1 MRRGRRGRRG
11 RRRGR
16 EAQAENHERWLV
28 SYADFITLLFAF
40 FVMMYANSKTDQLKA
55 QQIAASFRQ
64 AMSEGRLSQALAR
77 LVNPEAA
84 KKQEAAKHAE
94 AEVKKAEPGAAVELL
109 PSLVELREKLKK
121 EIEAGRLD
129 VRMERRGLV
138 ISLREATF
146 FPPGN
151 DTVEASTY
159 PTLETIAKEL
169 KRSPNPIRM
178 EGHTDSVPIH
188 TERFR
193 SNWHL
198 SAARGIAMMELF
210 TSRFGFPPERIAI
223 AGFAETAPVAGND
236 TAEGR
241 ARNRR
246 VDIVVLNEEGMI
258 SEPARSGGGSHQAAA
273 SD

>member
-1 MRRGRRGRRG
+1 M

-16 EAQAENHERWLV
+16 SAHPENHERWLV

-40 FVMMYANSKTDQLKA
+40 FVMMYANSKTDQIKA

-64 AMSEGRLSQALAR
+64 AMSEGRLSQALSR
-77 LVNPEAA
+77 LVNPGAETMKKLEAPP
-84 KKQEAAKHAE
+84 
-94 AEVKKAEPGAAVELL
+94 EVKVAAAQSAAVELL

-121 EIEAGRLD
+121 EISAGRLD
-129 VRMERRGLV
+129 IRMERRGLV

-151 DTVEASTY
+151 DTLEAATY
-159 PTLETIAKEL
+159 STLETIAKEL
-169 KRSPNPIRM
+169 MRSPNPIRM
-178 EGHTDSVPIH
+178 EGHTDAVPIH

-210 TSRFGFPPERIAI
+210 TSRFGFPAERIAI
-223 AGFAETAPVAGND
+223 AGFAETAPVANNE

-258 SEPARSGGGSHQAAA
+258 SEPVRAGASATGAGSHRAEA
-273 SD
+273 SH

>member
-1 MRRGRRGRRG
+1 MRRRAKGGDT
-11 RRRGR
+11 
-16 EAQAENHERWLV
+16 ENHERWLV

-77 LVNPEAA
+77 LVHPEAPE
-84 KKQEAAKHAE
+84 KQEALPAVEVAPDKE
-94 AEVKKAEPGAAVELL
+94 APGAAVELL

-121 EIEAGRLD
+121 EISAGRLD

-169 KRSPNPIRM
+169 KRTPNSIRM
-178 EGHTDSVPIH
+178 EGHTDSIPIH

-210 TSRFGFPPERIAI
+210 TARFGFPPQRIAI
-223 AGFAETAPVAGND
+223 AGFAETAPVAAND

-246 VDIVVLNEEGMI
+246 VDIVVLNEEAMI
-258 SEPARSGGGSHQAAA
+258 SEPRRTAAGS
-273 SD
+273 D

>member
-1 MRRGRRGRRG
+1 M

-16 EAQAENHERWLV
+16 SAHPENHERWLV

-64 AMSEGRLSQALAR
+64 AMSEGRLSQALSR
-77 LVNPEAA
+77 LVNPGAESSQKA
-84 KKQEAAKHAE
+84 KSPRVQQEPIQEEK
-94 AEVKKAEPGAAVELL
+94 PGQVVELL
-109 PSLVELREKLKK
+109 PSLVQLRESLKK
-121 EIEAGRLD
+121 EIAAGRLD

-151 DTVEASTY
+151 DTVEVSTY
-159 PTLETIAKEL
+159 TTLEIIAQEL

-178 EGHTDSVPIH
+178 EGHTDAVPIH

-210 TSRFGFPPERIAI
+210 TNRFGFPAERIAI
-223 AGFAETAPVAGND
+223 AGFAETAPVAAND
-236 TAEGR
+236 SSEGR

-258 SEPARSGGGSHQAAA
+258 SEPVRSGAVKSGDGGHRPEASH
-273 SD
+273 

>member
-1 MRRGRRGRRG
+1 MRRR
-11 RRRGR
+11 
-16 EAQAENHERWLV
+16 AKPPAAENHERWLV

-40 FVMMYANSKTDQLKA
+40 FVMMYANSKTDQVRA
-55 QQIAASFRQ
+55 QQISASFRS
-64 AMSEGRLSQALAR
+64 AMSEGRLSQVLAR
-77 LVNPEAA
+77 FVNPSVEAA
-84 KKQEAAKHAE
+84 ARPGDTPLKIEFAPAKSG
-94 AEVKKAEPGAAVELL
+94 EVSVELL
-109 PSLVELREKLKK
+109 PSLIQLRESLKK
-121 EIEAGRLD
+121 EISAGRLD

-151 DTVEASTY
+151 DTVEVASY
-159 PTLETIAKEL
+159 STLEIIANEL
-169 KRSPNPIRM
+169 RRSPNPIRM

-210 TSRFGFPPERIAI
+210 ATRFGLPTERLAI
-223 AGFAETAPVAGND
+223 AGFAETAPVAIND
-236 TAEGR
+236 SPEGR

-246 VDIVVLNEEGMI
+246 VDIVVLNEEAMI
-258 SEPARSGGGSHQAAA
+258 SEPQRAAPGTHQIAITP
-273 SD
+273 

>member
-1 MRRGRRGRRG
+1 MRRR
-11 RRRGR
+11 
-16 EAQAENHERWLV
+16 AKAPPPENHERWLV

-40 FVMMYANSKTDQLKA
+40 FVMMYANSKTDQVRA
-55 QQIAASFRQ
+55 QQISAAFRN
-64 AMSEGRLSQALAR
+64 AMSEGRLSHALAR
-77 LVNPEAA
+77 LVNPSVEAA
-84 KKQEAAKHAE
+84 NRT
-94 AEVKKAEPGAAVELL
+94 EPPPATIDLTPLPTKPGDMAVELL
-109 PSLVELREKLKK
+109 PSLKQLRESLKK
-121 EIEAGRLD
+121 EIASGRLD

-151 DTVEASTY
+151 DTLEVSTY
-159 PTLETIAKEL
+159 STLEVIANEL

-210 TSRFGFPPERIAI
+210 TSRFGLPSERVAI
-223 AGFAETAPVAGND
+223 AGFAETAPVADND
-236 TAEGR
+236 STEGR

-246 VDIVVLNEEGMI
+246 VDIIVLNEEAMI
-258 SEPARSGGGSHQAAA
+258 SEPQRAAPGA
-273 SD
+273 HKTATRP

>member
-1 MRRGRRGRRG
+1 M
-11 RRRGR
+11 RRRGKS
-16 EAQAENHERWLV
+16 AHPENHERWLV

-40 FVMMYANSKTDQLKA
+40 FVMMYANSKTDQIRA

-77 LVNPEAA
+77 LVNPG
-84 KKQEAAKHAE
+84 AE
-94 AEVKKAEPGAAVELL
+94 PAQKAEMPRARREPNEETPRGQAVELL
-109 PSLVELREKLKK
+109 PSLVQLRESLKR
-121 EIEAGRLD
+121 EIAAGRLD

-151 DTVEASTY
+151 DTVEVSTY
-159 PTLETIAKEL
+159 ATLEIIAKEL

-178 EGHTDSVPIH
+178 EGHTDAVPIH

-210 TSRFGFPPERIAI
+210 TSRFGFPAERIAI
-223 AGFAETAPVAGND
+223 AGFAETAPVANNE

-258 SEPARSGGGSHQAAA
+258 SEPVRSAAGKAGDGSHLSEA
-273 SD
+273 SH

>member
-1 MRRGRRGRRG
+1 MRRRAR
-11 RRRGR
+11 
-16 EAQAENHERWLV
+16 APQAENHERWLV

-40 FVMMYANSKTDQLKA
+40 FVMMYANSKTDQVRA
-55 QQIAASFRQ
+55 QQISAAFRS

-77 LVNPEAA
+77 LVSAPVVAA
-84 KKQEAAKHAE
+84 KTGQPPAPARST
-94 AEVKKAEPGAAVELL
+94 EVAVELL
-109 PSLVELREKLKK
+109 PSLRQLRESLKT
-121 EIEAGRLD
+121 EIASGRLD
-129 VRMERRGLV
+129 VSMQRRGLV

-151 DTVEASTY
+151 DTVEVATY
-159 PTLETIAKEL
+159 STLEVIANEL

-210 TSRFGFPPERIAI
+210 TSRFGLPAERLAI
-223 AGFAETAPVAGND
+223 AGFAETAPVAEND
-236 TAEGR
+236 SAEGR

-246 VDIVVLNEEGMI
+246 VDIVVLNEEAMI
-258 SEPARSGGGSHQAAA
+258 SEPQRAAPTPPGAAA
-273 SD
+273 SR

>member
-1 MRRGRRGRRG
+1 MRRRAR
-11 RRRGR
+11 
-16 EAQAENHERWLV
+16 QHAENHERWLV

-40 FVMMYANSKTDQLKA
+40 FVMMYANSKTDQVRA
-55 QQIAASFRQ
+55 QQISEAFRN
-64 AMSEGRLSQALAR
+64 ALSEGRISQALAR
-77 LVNPEAA
+77 LVNPAA
-84 KKQEAAKHAE
+84 HAASG
-94 AEVKKAEPGAAVELL
+94 KAVAAVVKVGPPKPQQRTGEATIELL
-109 PSLVELREKLKK
+109 PSLRQLRESLKK
-121 EIEAGRLD
+121 EIAAGRLD

-151 DTVEASTY
+151 DTIEISTY
-159 PTLETIAKEL
+159 STLETIAKEL

-210 TSRFGFPPERIAI
+210 TTRFGFPPERLAI
-223 AGFAETAPVAGND
+223 AGFADTAPVADNSS
-236 TAEGR
+236 TEGR

-258 SEPARSGGGSHQAAA
+258 SEPQRSAPNSHNPAA
-273 SD
+273 SS

>member
-1 MRRGRRGRRG
+1 M
-11 RRRGR
+11 RRRGKSP
-16 EAQAENHERWLV
+16 QPENHERWLV

-40 FVMMYANSKTDQLKA
+40 FVMMYANSKTDQIRA
-55 QQIAASFRQ
+55 QRISEAFRS

-77 LVNPEAA
+77 WVNPSVEAA
-84 KKQEAAKHAE
+84 PRPVENAQNRMEAPKN
-94 AEVKKAEPGAAVELL
+94 GDAAIELL
-109 PSLVELREKLKK
+109 PSLKQLRESLKK
-121 EIEAGRLD
+121 EIASGRLD

-146 FPPGN
+146 FPAGN
-151 DTVEASTY
+151 DTIEVSSYA
-159 PTLETIAKEL
+159 TLEVIANEL

-198 SAARGIAMMELF
+198 SAARGITMMELF
-210 TSRFGFPPERIAI
+210 TTRFGFPPERLAI

-236 TAEGR
+236 TADGR
-241 ARNRR
+241 SRNRR
-246 VDIVVLNEEGMI
+246 VDIVVLNEEAMI
-258 SEPARSGGGSHQAAA
+258 SEPQRAAPR
-273 SD
+273 D